1 MRAFPVQ
8 GSVVVGCFRGAPEG
22 GALIAGEAIVAV
34 DVVRTTT
41 TAVTAVAQ
49 GRRCFTAPTIAA
61 ARRRA
66 TRLERPLLAGEI
78 AGVMP
83 AGFDLSSSVAEL
95 AGRSDVERPLVLA
108 TSAGTPLIHAA
119 ALTGTVYLASLRNA
133 RHLGAWLAGRHER
146 VAVVAAASRGQFG
159 EEDRVCC
166 AQVAGELLDAG
177 YAAEDPDTE
186 SLVRRWR
193 DASADVW
200 LRCRRGQRQDVEF
213 ILGHQD
219 DLADAYAM
227 RAGEVVPVAAGVA
240 LPA

>member
-1 MRAFPVQ
+1 M
-8 GSVVVGCFRGAPEG
+8 VGCFRGAPEG
-22 GALIAGEAIVAV
+22 GALVAGEAIVAV

-41 TAVTAVAQ
+41 MAVTAVAQ

-66 TRLERPLLAGEI
+66 ARLERPLLAGEI

-83 AGFDLSSSVAEL
+83 AGFDLSNSAADL
-95 AGRSDVERPLVLA
+95 AARSDVERPLVLV

-119 ALTGTVYLASLRNA
+119 TLTGAVYLASLRNA
-133 RHLGAWLAGRHER
+133 RHLGAWLTGRHER
-146 VAVVAAASRGQFG
+146 VAVVAAASRGEFS

-177 YAAEDPDTE
+177 YAAEDPDTATM
-186 SLVRRWR
+186 VRRWR
-193 DASADVW
+193 DATPDVW
-200 LRCRRGQRQDVEF
+200 LRSRRGRLGDVDF
-213 ILGHQD
+213 ILGHKD
-219 DLADAYAM
+219 DLADAFVM
-227 RAGEVVPVAAGVA
+227 RAGEVIPVPAGVA